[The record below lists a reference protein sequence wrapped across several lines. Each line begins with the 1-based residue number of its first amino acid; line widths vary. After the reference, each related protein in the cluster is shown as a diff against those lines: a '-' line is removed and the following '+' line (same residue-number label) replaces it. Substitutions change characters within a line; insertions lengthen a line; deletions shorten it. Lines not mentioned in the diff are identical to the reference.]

1 MFRFLNRS
9 WRLIA
14 EGAVPLTQDAASK
27 DQLKAL
33 HKTIKKVTA
42 DTDKLSFN
50 TAIAAMM
57 EFVNDA
63 YKWDSMPQEVASVYV
78 QLLNPYAPHM
88 AEELW
93 ERLGHGP
100 SVSDSTW
107 PTFDEQYLVED
118 TVTVAVQVNGKV
130 RSTISVAPDAD
141 QAAVMAIAEADPGII
156 KWIEGKEVV
165 KKIYV
170 PGKICNIV
178 IKG

>member
-1 MFRFLNRS
+1 
-9 WRLIA
+9 
-14 EGAVPLTQDAASK
+14 
-27 DQLKAL
+27 
-33 HKTIKKVTA
+33 VTA

-178 IKG
+178 VKG